1 MLAHILDTSGE
12 TSTTVLPE
20 DCSRC
25 VDQLKTLVG
34 GELEVVPVPGARY
47 LVFGANAKRG
57 AHEINS
63 IATFMAHE
71 AESIQRDDYLAGTV
85 VLVPQRL
92 LNG

>member
-1 MLAHILDTSGE
+1 MLAHILEASGE

-20 DCSRC
+20 DCGSC
-25 VDQLKTLVG
+25 VDRLKTLVG

-47 LVFGANAKRG
+47 LVFGANAKSG
-57 AHEINS
+57 PHEINQ

-71 AESIQRDDYLAGTV
+71 AESIQRSDYLAGTV

-92 LNG
+92 FNG